1 VSRAV
6 RRSPDDDAAIRV
18 ARLRAELRNQQRRY
32 GIAESPPHLARL
44 ETAVDR
50 RTARISHVRS
60 QIVELEAELHRLL
73 TEVSGYAKGLEALLG
88 DELERIR
95 NAYGEGWSPVP
106 ILGYR
111 VWSIL
116 DGRLHGARMVWT
128 TPHMRAVCVTAGGPS
143 DEIPHNDGRCGRL
156 GCGVYAAKRIRPLL
170 DEVLPARSVR
180 FVAGLVELGG
190 KVVEHERGYRAAT
203 AEVVA
208 VAAVADDRLLTT
220 DDPAVITRLFADP
233 GPVLASMAA
242 TGAISRERLRISAAD
257 WLEARERARDPWAA
271 LGDTA

>member
-1 VSRAV
+1 VT
-6 RRSPDDDAAIRV
+6 RSPDDDATIRI

-32 GIAESPPHLARL
+32 GIAESPPQVSRL
-44 ETAVDR
+44 EIAVDR
-50 RTARISHVRS
+50 RTARITHLRTRM
-60 QIVELEAELHRLL
+60 VEIKAELHRLL
-73 TEVSGYAKGLEALLG
+73 TEIEGFHKGLEALLG

-106 ILGYR
+106 VLGYR
-111 VWSIL
+111 IWSIL

-128 TPHMRAVCVTAGGPS
+128 TPDMRARCATAGGPE
-143 DEIPHNDGRCGRL
+143 DEIPHSDGRCGRL

-170 DEVLPARSVR
+170 DEILPARPVH

-190 KVVEHERGYRAAT
+190 KVVEHERGYRAAS

-208 VAAVADDRLLTT
+208 AVAVYAGRLLTT
-220 DDPAVITRLFADP
+220 DDPAVIARLFADP
-233 GPVLASMAA
+233 GPILESAA
-242 TGAISRERLRISAAD
+242 AGAIPPDRLRDTVAE
-257 WLEARERARDPWAA
+257 WLEGRERARDPWAA

>member
-1 VSRAV
+1 MKPL
-6 RRSPDDDAAIRV
+6 PDDDAAIRV
-18 ARLRAELRNQQRRY
+18 ARLRAELRNRQRRY
-32 GIAESPPHLARL
+32 GIAESPPHIARL
-44 ETAVDR
+44 EMAVDR
-50 RTARISHVRS
+50 RTARVTHLRS
-60 QIVELEAELHRLL
+60 QITELKAELHRLL
-73 TEVSGYAKGLEALLG
+73 TEIEGFAKGLEALLG
-88 DELERIR
+88 DELERIH

-116 DGRLHGARMVWT
+116 EGRLHGARMVWT
-128 TPHMRAVCVTAGGPS
+128 TPQMRAICTTAGGPN
-143 DEIPHNDGRCGRL
+143 DEVPHNDGRCGRL

-170 DEVLPARSVR
+170 EEILPARSVH

-208 VAAVADDRLLTT
+208 VAAVQDDRLFTT
-220 DDPAVITRLFADP
+220 DDPAVVARLFADP
-233 GPVLASMAA
+233 MPMLKSVAA
-242 TGAISRERLRISAAD
+242 TGATPRDRLRSTVAD
-257 WLEARERARDPWAA
+257 WLEGRALARDPWAA

>member
-1 VSRAV
+1 MKPP
-6 RRSPDDDAAIRV
+6 PDDDVTIRI

-44 ETAVDR
+44 EMAVDR
-50 RTARISHVRS
+50 RTARLAHVRS
-60 QIVELEAELHRLL
+60 QIAELEAELHRLL
-73 TEVSGYAKGLEALLG
+73 TEVDGFAKGLEALLG

-111 VWSIL
+111 IWSIL
-116 DGRLHGARMVWT
+116 DGRLHGARLVWT
-128 TPHMRAVCVTAGGPS
+128 TPHMRAVCPTAGGPA
-143 DEIPHNDGRCGRL
+143 DEIPHSDGRCGRL
-156 GCGVYAAKRIRPLL
+156 GCGVYAAKGIRPLL
-170 DEVLPARSVR
+170 AEILPARPVH

-190 KVVEHERGYRAAT
+190 KVVEHERGYRAAD

-208 VAAVADDRLLTT
+208 VAAVYHDRLLTT
-220 DDPAVITRLFADP
+220 DDPATIARLFADP
-233 GPVLASMAA
+233 GPILESAAA
-242 TGAISRERLRISAAD
+242 TAAIPPDRLRTTVAD
-257 WLEARERARDPWAA
+257 WLESRERARDPWAA